1 MPESSL
7 ALALAS
13 CGGIGTGKTLGRVL
27 TRNQLLGRSEAE
39 FLALGEPALI
49 EEYGLKRPLA
59 EKWVSG
65 RSTFVDQGR
74 ELAERLA
81 KKGIY
86 PITVTDDEFPTQLE
100 TFSADPPSLLFA
112 YGNRRL
118 LKTKSFAI
126 MASRNAPPAAL
137 DTIERLAEE
146 GVLSGEV
153 LVSSHNTPE
162 YRRAAVVPLRWG
174 APRILAFDEELSAA
188 LGEDLTSE
196 PFTAARLWRH
206 QFDASTDL
214 AISAIL
220 PEHDKHGGSNRKRDL
235 LVAGLSRRIDF
246 AYIQMG
252 RNMESLARKA
262 IHSGRIVRVA
272 DTFPGS
278 REWERYGATMIPG

>member
-1 MPESSL
+1 MPKSSL

-13 CGGIGTGKTLGRVL
+13 CSGIGTGKTLGRIL
-27 TRNQLLGRSEAE
+27 TRNQLLARSDTE
-39 FLALGEPALI
+39 FLALGQHALV
-49 EEYGLKRPLA
+49 EEYGLNRPLA
-59 EKWVSG
+59 EKWVTG
-65 RSTFVDQGR
+65 RDGFVGQGR
-74 ELAERLA
+74 ELADRLEEI
-81 KKGIY
+81 GVH
-86 PITVTDDEFPTQLE
+86 PITVVEDEFPAQLE
-100 TFSADPPSLLFA
+100 SFDADPPSLLFT

-126 MASRNAPPAAL
+126 MASSKAPPAAL

-146 GVLSGEV
+146 GVLGGEV

-162 YRRAAVVPLRWG
+162 YQRSAVVPLRWG
-174 APRILAFDEELSAA
+174 APRILAFDVELSGA
-188 LGEDLTSE
+188 LGEDLNSE

-220 PEHDKHGGSNRKRDL
+220 PDHEKHAGSNRKRDL

-246 AYIQMG
+246 AFIRMG
-252 RNMESLARKA
+252 RNMENLARKA
-262 IHSGRIVRVA
+262 IKSGRLVRVA

-278 REWERYGATMIPG
+278 REWERYGATMISD